1 MKLFGLLFALLLTLF
16 TNVYAA
22 DPEYDGQCTMGMAE
36 GRQRHT
42 DCSVL
47 WVSPDDKLYCFASP
61 EAKQQFLKAPKEN
74 LMRAQAFWE
83 DQENLKR
90 LIRKE

>member
-1 MKLFGLLFALLLTLF
+1 MKTFSLLFALLLMLF
-16 TNVYAA
+16 ANACAA
-22 DPEYDGQCTMGMAE
+22 DPEYDGQCTMGMAL
-36 GRQRHT
+36 GVQQHT

-61 EAKQQFLKAPKEN
+61 EAKQLFLKAPKEN
-74 LMRAQAFWE
+74 LVRAQAFWE